1 MNENLSIIGMIP
13 DLKNKKMQI
22 RMPFQRLGR
31 NTYTIGGKGKTL
43 RQMHVEYATMTG
55 VLKAEMGIVFPFQWY
70 GCLDIIDKVKATKH
84 FKQGVKKGLNGYISE
99 MKIKSAQLL
108 YPPHGSTR
116 MFHVGDFNKSTLMK
130 FREGI
135 TDEEY
140 YDLWE
145 SQGLVA
151 HAKNKTLINS
161 LIWKLQKSFNER
173 GDKNAEVLALLCAG
187 EAIIRLCLVHHNEK
201 MKVFRDQYG
210 YGLEDVHRCFEMF
223 NIAKAAHQWHIAL
236 NSLDHNICEKLC
248 EILDE
253 RNVVIGLKQIMEE
266 LTEVDN
272 VLNIT
277 RENVVNNRE
286 IFRNKRTWLG
296 EIQNVDEMIADA
308 PEAEKVLKEKIKE
321 GKSIRQITEEEYY
334 GKIKE

>member
-1 MNENLSIIGMIP
+1 MNENLNIIGMIP

-70 GCLDIIDKVKATKH
+70 GCLDIIDKVKATRH

-99 MKIKSAQLL
+99 MKIKRAQLL

-116 MFHVGDFNKSTLMK
+116 MFHIGDFNKSTLMK

-296 EIQNVDEMIADA
+296 EIQNIDEMIADA

>member
-99 MKIKSAQLL
+99 MKIKRAQLL

-201 MKVFRDQYG
+201 MKVFRDQDG

>member
-99 MKIKSAQLL
+99 MKIKRAQLL

-116 MFHVGDFNKSTLMK
+116 MFHVGVFNKSTLMK

>member
-31 NTYTIGGKGKTL
+31 NTYTIGGRGKTL

-99 MKIKSAQLL
+99 MKIKRAQLL

-187 EAIIRLCLVHHNEK
+187 EALIRLCLVHHKEK

-266 LTEVDN
+266 LTEVEN

>member
-22 RMPFQRLGR
+22 RMPVQRLGR
-31 NTYTIGGKGKTL
+31 NTYTIGGRGKTL
-43 RQMHVEYATMTG
+43 RQMYVEYATMSG

-84 FKQGVKKGLNGYISE
+84 FKQGVKKGLNGYLSE
-99 MKIKSAQLL
+99 MKIKRAQLL
-108 YPPHGSTR
+108 YPPLGSTR

-130 FREGI
+130 FREDI

-296 EIQNVDEMIADA
+296 EIQNIDEMIADA
-308 PEAEKVLKEKIKE
+308 PEAEKVLKDKIKE

>member
-31 NTYTIGGKGKTL
+31 NTYTIGGRGKTL

-99 MKIKSAQLL
+99 MKIKRAQLL

-116 MFHVGDFNKSTLMK
+116 MFHVGDFNESTLMK

-151 HAKNKTLINS
+151 HAKNKKLINS

-272 VLNIT
+272 VLSIT

>member
-1 MNENLSIIGMIP
+1 
-13 DLKNKKMQI
+13 
-22 RMPFQRLGR
+22 
-31 NTYTIGGKGKTL
+31 
-43 RQMHVEYATMTG
+43 
-55 VLKAEMGIVFPFQWY
+55 
-70 GCLDIIDKVKATKH
+70 
-84 FKQGVKKGLNGYISE
+84 
-99 MKIKSAQLL
+99 
-108 YPPHGSTR
+108 
-116 MFHVGDFNKSTLMK
+116 MK

-151 HAKNKTLINS
+151 HAKNKALINS

-296 EIQNVDEMIADA
+296 EIQNIDEMIADA

>member
-1 MNENLSIIGMIP
+1 
-13 DLKNKKMQI
+13 MQI

-55 VLKAEMGIVFPFQWY
+55 VLKAEMGVVYPFQWY
-70 GCLDIIDKVKATKH
+70 GCLDIIDKVKATKY

-99 MKIKSAQLL
+99 MKIKRAQLL

-145 SQGLVA
+145 NQGLVA

-161 LIWKLQKSFNER
+161 LIWVLQKGVADPFIFFYTICGILIVFSTWIVSRRKAEFKISPVVTILYLVLITLISSLCTIISSGILDYFHYIYYDVPDMMNPIKSFTESFVNHHFSLL
-173 GDKNAEVLALLCAG
+173 VSCILAQIPISFADRLIATFAG
-187 EAIIRLCLVHHNEK
+187 YGVYRLC
-201 MKVFRDQYG
+201 
-210 YGLEDVHRCFEMF
+210 
-223 NIAKAAHQWHIAL
+223 
-236 NSLDHNICEKLC
+236 
-248 EILDE
+248 E
-253 RNVVIGLKQIMEE
+253 RFIE
-266 LTEVDN
+266 
-272 VLNIT
+272 
-277 RENVVNNRE
+277 RR
-286 IFRNKRTWLG
+286 
-296 EIQNVDEMIADA
+296 
-308 PEAEKVLKEKIKE
+308 
-321 GKSIRQITEEEYY
+321 
-334 GKIKE
+334 

>member
-99 MKIKSAQLL
+99 MKIKRAQLL

-223 NIAKAAHQWHIAL
+223 NIAKAAHQWHMAL
-236 NSLDHNICEKLC
+236 KSLDHNICEKLC

-253 RNVVIGLKQIMEE
+253 RNVVIGLKQILEE

-272 VLNIT
+272 VLSIT

-296 EIQNVDEMIADA
+296 EIQNIDEMIADA

>member
-1 MNENLSIIGMIP
+1 MNENFTVVGLIP
-13 DLKNKKMQI
+13 DLTKKKMQI

-31 NTYTIGGKGKTL
+31 NTYTIGGRGKTL

-99 MKIKSAQLL
+99 MKIKRAQLL

-272 VLNIT
+272 VLKIT

-296 EIQNVDEMIADA
+296 EIQNIDEMIADA

>member
-31 NTYTIGGKGKTL
+31 NTYTIGGRGKTL

-99 MKIKSAQLL
+99 MKIKRAQLL

-151 HAKNKTLINS
+151 HAKNQTLINS

-272 VLNIT
+272 VLTIT

-296 EIQNVDEMIADA
+296 EIQNIDEMIADA
-308 PEAEKVLKEKIKE
+308 PEAEKVLKDKIKE

>member
-31 NTYTIGGKGKTL
+31 NTYTIGGRGKTL

-99 MKIKSAQLL
+99 MKIKRAQLL

-236 NSLDHNICEKLC
+236 KSLDHNICEKLC

-334 GKIKE
+334 GKIKK

>member
-70 GCLDIIDKVKATKH
+70 GCLDIIDKVKATRH

-99 MKIKSAQLL
+99 MKIKRAQLL

-116 MFHVGDFNKSTLMK
+116 MFNDGDCNKSTLMK

-296 EIQNVDEMIADA
+296 EIQNIDEMIADA